1 MKKKVI
7 VNDNIQKNYV
17 YYRTQPVGRNF
28 DKNFKP
34 QLTPKQMLELGV
46 FSGRYLNDC
55 KDEFPSDWFENA
67 KLSKNGKDPS
77 LNYFGIK
84 ASMSLKYW
92 QEKGWIYPKDPRGWF
107 QWYARY
113 YMGRRIKEEDRRQI
127 RRWRAYRRH
136 VGAIKKNCKPKDLDC
151 RKKQRQSLLH
161 WAYDS
166 RKI

>member
-77 LNYFGIK
+77 LNYFSIK
-84 ASMSLKYW
+84 ASMSLKHW
-92 QEKGWIYPKDPRGWF
+92 KEKGWF
-107 QWYARY
+107 QWYVRY
-113 YMGRRIKEEDRRQI
+113 YMGRRIR
-127 RRWRAYRRH
+127 
-136 VGAIKKNCKPKDLDC
+136 NL
-151 RKKQRQSLLH
+151 
-161 WAYDS
+161 
-166 RKI
+166 KI